1 MICLCCYDLS
11 CYDLNDARQGPI
23 ATVAVVGPYHSG
35 KSFMLNNLAG
45 AVTGSGLQTS
55 SSGAAFQVGQSVDP
69 ATRGIWAHHV
79 GRVELGDDR
88 GEADLVLLDTEV
100 RHTSSQ

>member
-1 MICLCCYDLS
+1 
-11 CYDLNDARQGPI
+11 
-23 ATVAVVGPYHSG
+23 
-35 KSFMLNNLAG
+35 
-45 AVTGSGLQTS
+45 
-55 SSGAAFQVGQSVDP
+55 VDP

-100 RHTSSQ
+100 RHTSSQYDHMIT